1 MNDYNNYSIIGYK
14 SVAKALN
21 DRILTD
27 YFYRLMLISK
37 ALFKW
42 ENLPN
47 GIDEKWIERYLFTEG
62 ACLFYKDPKLG
73 FMVAKMGENGML
85 NAYDEPTN
93 VFPYATNYEY
103 TGDQLINNVNSVI
116 IRNNDDMLPTAPT
129 IQLYAYKLTN
139 IDRTIDTNIMAQKMP
154 IVVKCTDKQ
163 KLSLKQAMNQRN
175 DNEPVIYADK
185 GLNTEEIQVLKT
197 DAPIVFDKLQ
207 IQKHAV
213 WNECMTFLGVN
224 NANMDKRER
233 LVTNEVEAN
242 NQQVQASED
251 VMLKARERACELI
264 NKMFGTNIKVSR
276 RNLSKTEIEAINDI
290 EKGANESEV
299 VIK

>member
-62 ACLFYKDPKLG
+62 ACLFYKDPNLG
-73 FMVAKMGENGML
+73 YMVAKMGSNGML

-93 VFPYATNYEY
+93 VFPYATNYIYKGE
-103 TGDQLINNVNSVI
+103 QLINNDNCVI

-154 IVVKCTDKQ
+154 IIVKCTDKQ
-163 KLSLKQAMNQRN
+163 RLSLKQAMNQRN

-233 LVTNEVEAN
+233 LVDDEVQAN
-242 NQQVQASED
+242 NEQVQASED
-251 VMLKARERACELI
+251 VMLKARKRACKLI
-264 NKMFGTNIKVSR
+264 NKMFATNIKVSR